1 MRLKNKVALIT
12 GGSTGIGKAITEIF
26 VKEGAKVT
34 IADINKVQGRK
45 TARENKCLYCLFMM
59 IEMFQLMLVIFVYFV

>member
-45 TARENKCLYCLFMM
+45 TARENKCL
-59 IEMFQLMLVIFVYFV
+59 FVFNI

>member
-12 GGSTGIGKAITEIF
+12 VGSTGIGKAITELL

-34 IADINKVQGRK
+34 IADINKVQGSK
-45 TARENKCLYCLFMM
+45 TA
-59 IEMFQLMLVIFVYFV
+59 Q

>member
-1 MRLKNKVALIT
+1 MRLNNKVALIT

-45 TARENKCLYCLFMM
+45 TARENKCL
-59 IEMFQLMLVIFVYFV
+59 LVIYV